1 MSTRTMSSRLPTDV
15 RRTVPE
21 LFAEQAR
28 ATPDAVAVVHD
39 GRELTYR
46 ELDDRA
52 ARLAGVLAAK
62 GVGPGALVAVMLD
75 RSTDIV
81 AALLAVLKTGAGY
94 VPIAIDDPARRIAH
108 VLADS
113 AAPIVV
119 ASGEAARTVLAGTDT
134 GARVLHLESP
144 ETEGLLDACDPAGSV
159 YSAFSTSAAPPPE
172 DDSTAYV
179 IYTSGSTG
187 MPKGVVI
194 EHGALNTYLDYAR
207 THYPAAAGRTLLHSS
222 VSFDLAV
229 TSIFPP
235 LIAGGSVEVVD
246 LVSLADGGALP
257 PGFRKPSFLK
267 VTPSHLALLRRLPGE
282 CSPSEQLVIG
292 GEALLGAA
300 VEAWRAA
307 HPGVSVV
314 NEYGPTEATVGC
326 CVYVVE
332 PGRRLEPGAV
342 PIGRA
347 IEGTR
352 LYVLDDARRPVPDGE
367 IGELFIGGAQLAR
380 GYLNRPALTAE
391 RFIDDPFGEPG
402 PGRTYR
408 TGDLVRTRPD
418 GELEYLGRA
427 DDQVKVNGYRVELG
441 EIEAALAG
449 SPLVDRAAVVPSPDD
464 AGNTRLTAYV
474 VGAAQADVDAVELRR
489 FLAKTLPQ
497 YMVPAVFVPMADL
510 PLTANGKLDRA
521 ALPGPETAE
530 PTRSGVGP
538 MTPEQELLCRII
550 GETVGAEEVGIDDD
564 FLALGGTSIA
574 AARVVTRARKAGLQ
588 VGLMEVLRKRTVR
601 DILAD

>member
-1 MSTRTMSSRLPTDV
+1 MSSRMPSRLSTNAP
-15 RRTVPE
+15 RTVPE
-21 LFAEQAR
+21 LFAEQVR
-28 ATPDAVAVVHD
+28 TTPDAIAVVHD
-39 GRELTYR
+39 GRASTYR
-46 ELDDRA
+46 QLDDRA
-52 ARLAGVLAAK
+52 ARLAGVLADK

-81 AALLAVLKTGAGY
+81 TALLAVLKTGAGY
-94 VPIAIDDPARRIAH
+94 VPIAVDDPAARIAH

-119 ASGEAARTVLAGTDT
+119 ASGEAARTALAGTDT
-134 GARVLHLESP
+134 GACVVHLGSP
-144 ETEGLLDACDPAGSV
+144 DTEALLDARDPAGSG
-159 YSAFSTSAAPPPE
+159 YSAFSPCAAPPPE
-172 DDSTAYV
+172 DDGTAYV

-187 MPKGVVI
+187 TPKGVVI
-194 EHGALNTYLDYAR
+194 DHGALNVYLDHAR
-207 THYPAAAGRTLLHSS
+207 THYPATAGRTLLHSS

-246 LVSLADGGALP
+246 LVSLAEGAALP

-267 VTPSHLALLRRLPGE
+267 VTPSHLALLRRLPDE

-300 VEAWRAA
+300 LEAWREA
-307 HPGVSVV
+307 HPGVGVV

-332 PGRRLEPGAV
+332 PGRRSEPGAV

-347 IEGTR
+347 VAGTR
-352 LYVLDDARRPVPDGE
+352 LYVLDDARRPVPDGVT
-367 IGELFIGGAQLAR
+367 GELFIGGAQLAR

-391 RFIDDPFGEPG
+391 RFVEDPFGG
-402 PGRTYR
+402 PGARMYR

-418 GELEYLGRA
+418 GELEYLGRI

-441 EIEAALAG
+441 EIEAALVG
-449 SPLVDRAAVVPSPDD
+449 SPLVEAAAVAPNPDD
-464 AGNTRLTAYV
+464 AGHTRLTAYV
-474 VGAAQADVDAVELRR
+474 VGRAGAAVDAVELRR
-489 FLAKTLPQ
+489 LLAETLPP
-497 YMVPAVFVPMADL
+497 YMVPAVFVPLAEL

-521 ALPGPETAE
+521 ALPAPEAAGPDRSAAG
-530 PTRSGVGP
+530 PT
-538 MTPEQELLCRII
+538 TPEQELLCRVI

-574 AARVVTRARKAGLQ
+574 AARVVTRARKAGLRIS
-588 VGLMEVLRKRTVR
+588 LMDVLRRRTVR
-601 DILAD
+601 DILAG

>member
-1 MSTRTMSSRLPTDV
+1 MPSRLATNPP
-15 RRTVPE
+15 RTVPE
-21 LFAEQAR
+21 LFAEQVR

-39 GRELTYR
+39 GRASTYR
-46 ELDDRA
+46 QLDDRA
-52 ARLAGVLAAK
+52 ARLAGVLADK

-81 AALLAVLKTGAGY
+81 TTLLAVLKTGAGY
-94 VPIAIDDPARRIAH
+94 VPIAVDDPARRIAH

-119 ASGEAARTVLAGTDT
+119 ASGEAARTALAGTDT
-134 GARVLHLESP
+134 GAGVVHLGSP
-144 ETEGLLDACDPAGSV
+144 ETEALLDARDPAGSR
-159 YSAFSTSAAPPPE
+159 YSAFSPCAAPPPE
-172 DDSTAYV
+172 DDGTAYV

-187 MPKGVVI
+187 TPKGVVI
-194 EHGALNTYLDYAR
+194 DHAALNVYLDHAR
-207 THYPAAAGRTLLHSS
+207 THYPATAGRTLLHSS

-246 LVSLADGGALP
+246 LVSLAEGAALP

-267 VTPSHLALLRRLPGE
+267 VTPSHLALLRRLPDE

-300 VEAWRAA
+300 LEAWREA
-307 HPGVSVV
+307 HPGVGVV

-332 PGRRLEPGAV
+332 PGRRSEPGAV

-347 IEGTR
+347 VEGTR
-352 LYVLDDARRPVPDGE
+352 LYVLDDARRPVPNGG

-391 RFIDDPFGEPG
+391 RFVEDPFGEPG
-402 PGRTYR
+402 ARMYR

-418 GELEYLGRA
+418 GELEYLGRI
-427 DDQVKVNGYRVELG
+427 DEQVKVNGYRVELG
-441 EIEAALAG
+441 EIEAALVG
-449 SPLVDRAAVVPSPDD
+449 SPLVEAAAVAPHPDD
-464 AGNTRLTAYV
+464 AGHTRLTAYV
-474 VGAAQADVDAVELRR
+474 VGTAGAAVDAVELRR
-489 FLAKTLPQ
+489 LLAKTLPP
-497 YMVPAVFVPMADL
+497 YMVPAVFVPLAEL

-521 ALPGPETAE
+521 ALPAPEAAGPD
-530 PTRSGVGP
+530 RSAAGP
-538 MTPEQELLCRII
+538 MTPEQELLCRVI

-574 AARVVTRARKAGLQ
+574 AARVVTRARKAGLRIS
-588 VGLMEVLRKRTVR
+588 LMDVLRRRTVR
-601 DILAD
+601 DILAG